1 MTSNPDSNQYAVASA
16 GYSITV
22 KAKIENKVGSFS
34 SICALIAEMGGSLS
48 EVNLKYSDFNHTI
61 RDITINSKS
70 EKSAQEIL
78 AALKKLPNLNV
89 LSWKDDTL
97 EVHINGKLE
106 VNSRSELK
114 TNDELAR
121 AYTPGV
127 ARICEIIH
135 QNPEEVYR
143 YTIKN
148 NCVAVVSDGTA
159 VLGLGDIGPEGAI
172 PVMEGKAVL
181 FKEFA
186 GVNAFPIC
194 LTTKDPEEII
204 KTVKLMAPVF
214 GGINL
219 EDISAPRCFEIEERL
234 INELDIPVFH
244 DDQHG
249 TAVVVLAGVLNAT
262 KLLGKKLSDLK
273 VVVNGFGASGTA
285 CIKIM
290 LEAGIKN
297 IIVCDQAGA
306 AYRGRTERMNAA
318 KDEIVKITNPLN
330 LQGSLA
336 DVLKDADMFL
346 GVSAPGVLSREMV
359 QSMNKQPI
367 VFALANPIPE
377 IFPDQIKDIVGVMAT
392 GRSDYAN
399 QVNNVL
405 CFPGIFRGAL
415 DCRAKKITM
424 GMKVAAAKAIASA
437 INTNELSPNYII
449 PSAFRKDVA
458 VMVAEAVRQQAIA
471 EGVARVVS

>member
-22 KAKIENKVGSFS
+22 KARIENKVGSFS
-34 SICALIAEMGGSLS
+34 SIVAKIASLGGSLS
-48 EVNLKYSDFNHTI
+48 EVNLKYSDFGHTI

-70 EKSAQEIL
+70 EASAQEIL
-78 AALKKLPNLNV
+78 AELKKLSNMEI

-97 EVHINGKLE
+97 EIHINGKLE
-106 VNSRSELK
+106 VNSRSRLA

-127 ARICEIIH
+127 ARICKMIH
-135 QNPEEVYR
+135 ENPEEVYK

-159 VLGLGDIGPEGAI
+159 VLGLGDIGPAGAI

-194 LTTKDPEEII
+194 LTSKDPDEIV
-204 KTVKLMAPVF
+204 KAVKLMAPVF

-234 INELDIPVFH
+234 IEELDIPVFH

-262 KLLGKKLSDLK
+262 KLLGKKLEDLK

-306 AYRGRTERMNAA
+306 AYRGRTDRMNAA
-318 KDEIVKITNPLN
+318 KEEIVKITNPHN
-330 LQGSLA
+330 LKGSLA
-336 DVLKDADMFL
+336 DVLKGADMFL
-346 GVSAPGVLSREMV
+346 GVSAPGVLNREMV
-359 QSMNKQPI
+359 QSMNKSPI

-377 IFPDQIKDIVGVMAT
+377 IFPDQIKDIVGVIAT

-415 DCRAKKITM
+415 DCRARKITM
-424 GMKVAAAKAIASA
+424 GMKIAAARAIASA
-437 INTNELSPNYII
+437 ISDDELAATYII

-458 VMVAEAVRQQAIA
+458 VMVAEAVRQQAIK
-471 EGVARVVS
+471 EGVARIVE